1 MLARY
6 LFCLCLTVLFLN
18 RDYCSGNKCISNTTR
33 IFLDNFVLSVN
44 GSDRLSLD
52 SLQELFLTK
61 SISNNTTNTTSSCRG
76 ISDEDERNACL
87 LQYVSLLKIF
97 LYTLHDCLLKKIKV
111 IMLFGCSTENLLT
124 KETTR

>member
-1 MLARY
+1 MCSVIVEMLMRY

-18 RDYCSGNKCISNTTR
+18 GDCSGNNCISNATR

-61 SISNNTTNTTSSCRG
+61 SISNNSTNTTSSCRG
-76 ISDEDERNACL
+76 YSDEEERNGCL

-97 LYTLHDCLLKKIKV
+97 LYTKLQRTYLKYIAA
-111 IMLFGCSTENLLT
+111 
-124 KETTR
+124 